1 MKKIIPHLLVFT
13 ANLMYSINF
22 SIAKD
27 VMPAYIQPFGFIF
40 IRVACATLFFW
51 IAGLWVNDKVEK
63 ADGLLLLKGGIFGI
77 AINQLFFF
85 AGLNLTSPLN
95 ASIFMISTPL
105 LVTLFTTLQHKG
117 KLQRKQFAGLCLGF
131 CGALLLL
138 LTSGRNHSSYGNW
151 KGDLLVLLNAASYAY
166 FLVITQPLMIKYHPM
181 TVMKWVFLIGL
192 IPVTFVG
199 MSEFLAIRWET
210 FSDHIWISVIFV
222 VFAVTILA
230 YSFNLTAMRLISP
243 TVVASYIYLQP
254 LLTALFAVLWGKDIL
269 SFQKVISG
277 LLVIAGVYM
286 VSSEK

>member
-1 MKKIIPHLLVFT
+1 
-13 ANLMYSINF
+13 
-22 SIAKD
+22 
-27 VMPAYIQPFGFIF
+27 
-40 IRVACATLFFW
+40 
-51 IAGLWVNDKVEK
+51 
-63 ADGLLLLKGGIFGI
+63 
-77 AINQLFFF
+77 
-85 AGLNLTSPLN
+85 
-95 ASIFMISTPL
+95 
-105 LVTLFTTLQHKG
+105 
-117 KLQRKQFAGLCLGF
+117 
-131 CGALLLL
+131 
-138 LTSGRNHSSYGNW
+138 
-151 KGDLLVLLNAASYAY
+151 
-166 FLVITQPLMIKYHPM
+166 M